1 MAKQKIVTKYIVLD
15 ESSHEYDMVVTKN
28 NSHTIYELFY
38 SKNEV
43 WSSHTQGTL
52 AFKLIDTGD
61 NYILPENLKVMD
73 YSVSTYLRIILTF
86 EHKTSTNEAEQRPW
100 LIINVDNA
108 IQI

>member
-1 MAKQKIVTKYIVLD
+1 MSKQVTKYIVLD
-15 ESSHEYDMVVTKN
+15 ESSHEYDLVVTK
-28 NSHTIYELFY
+28 TKDKTFYELFY

-43 WSSHTQGTL
+43 WTAQGTL

-61 NYILPENLKVMD
+61 NYILPENIKIMD

-86 EHKTSTNEAEQRPW
+86 ENKTSTNEAEQRPW
-100 LIINVDNA
+100 RIINVDNA